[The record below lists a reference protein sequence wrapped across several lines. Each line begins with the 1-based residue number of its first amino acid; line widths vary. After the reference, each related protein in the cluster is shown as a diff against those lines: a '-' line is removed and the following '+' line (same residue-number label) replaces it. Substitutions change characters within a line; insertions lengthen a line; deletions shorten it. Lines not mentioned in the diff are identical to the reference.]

1 MTLYVPQTD
10 NVVITGVNYTTNFS
24 YVFHKVPVSPFIYN
38 VLNSATAQ
46 INQMNDSDPGT
57 TYTCIWAK

>member
-1 MTLYVPQTD
+1 
-10 NVVITGVNYTTNFS
+10 VNYATSFT
-24 YVFHKVPVSPFIYN
+24 YVYHKVPVGPFIYN

-46 INQMNDSDPGT
+46 INQMNDSDPDT